1 LAEIW
6 VKNSNLLKLN
16 AEKQVMK
23 SSPLPLAQNK
33 QKSRQISS
41 FSYQWKMVRRPRKSN
56 KQNWR
61 VKIIPEWAKSNP
73 SLLKLRNG
81 CNLVL
86 LSELYHGFISNMN
99 IRSWVRILMVGSG
112 RRSEDQRIQKRSYTI
127 WVSWLFSLYT
137 IDRFTMGGVLS
148 NIAVWLTT
156 STTKLNHTIRN
167 LRGLEVEKLQIGK
180 VPVHVLL

>member
-1 LAEIW
+1 LGQKFLSTEAECRKTGHEILPPTSRAKSNRNP
-6 VKNSNLLKLN
+6 VKSLLSLSM
-16 AEKQVMK
+16 E
-23 SSPLPLAQNK
+23 
-33 QKSRQISS
+33 
-41 FSYQWKMVRRPRKSN
+41 MVRCPRKSN

-61 VKIIPEWAKSNP
+61 VKIIPELVKSNP
-73 SLLKLRNG
+73 SLLKLSNG

-86 LSELYHGFISNMN
+86 LSELHHGFISNMN

-167 LRGLEVEKLQIGK
+167 LRGLEVEKLKIGK

>member
-1 LAEIW
+1 
-6 VKNSNLLKLN
+6 
-16 AEKQVMK
+16 MK
-23 SSPLPLAQNK
+23 SSPLPLAQNRTEIP
-33 QKSRQISS
+33 SNL
-41 FSYQWKMVRRPRKSN
+41 FFLYQWKWSGVPEN
-56 KQNWR
+56 QTN
-61 VKIIPEWAKSNP
+61 KIIPEWAKSNP
-73 SLLKLRNG
+73 YLLKLSNG

-167 LRGLEVEKLQIGK
+167 LRGLEVEKIENWQGSGTCTTLEIWK
-180 VPVHVLL
+180 VRKRHSLVIYFLVLVMGF

>member
-1 LAEIW
+1 LGQ
-6 VKNSNLLKLN
+6 NSNLLKLN

-23 SSPLPLAQNK
+23 SSPLPLAQN
-33 QKSRQISS
+33 QTNPVKSLLSLTNGNGQAS
-41 FSYQWKMVRRPRKSN
+41 RKSN

-61 VKIIPEWAKSNP
+61 VKIIPERAKINSY
-73 SLLKLRNG
+73 LLKLSNG

-99 IRSWVRILMVGSG
+99 IRLWVRILMVGSG

>member
-1 LAEIW
+1 ME
-6 VKNSNLLKLN
+6 
-16 AEKQVMK
+16 
-23 SSPLPLAQNK
+23 
-33 QKSRQISS
+33 
-41 FSYQWKMVRRPRKSN
+41 MVRCPRKSN

-61 VKIIPEWAKSNP
+61 VKIIPELVKSNP
-73 SLLKLRNG
+73 SLLKLSNG

-86 LSELYHGFISNMN
+86 LSELHHGFISNMN

-167 LRGLEVEKLQIGK
+167 LRGLEVEKIENWQGSGTCTTLEIWK
-180 VPVHVLL
+180 VRKRHSLVIYFLVLVMGS

>member
-1 LAEIW
+1 MQ
-6 VKNSNLLKLN
+6 KNRSWNPPPYLSRKI
-16 AEKQVMK
+16 
-23 SSPLPLAQNK
+23 K

-41 FSYQWKMVRRPRKSN
+41 FYQWKMVRRPRKSN

-73 SLLKLRNG
+73 YLLKLSNG

-148 NIAVWLTT
+148 KHRGVTYYVDDKIELYYQKFKGFGGWKNC
-156 STTKLNHTIRN
+156 KLARFRYMYYSRN
-167 LRGLEVEKLQIGK
+167 LEGQKK
-180 VPVHVLL
+180 A